1 MTWMQ
6 QIRTDF
12 ICVSHLNQR
21 YQRSICSIE
30 YPKVE
35 ECDATGDDSSNT
47 VWFIKKIDC
56 INE

>member
-1 MTWMQ
+1 MDAADTNG
-6 QIRTDF
+6 F

-47 VWFIKKIDC
+47 VWFIKKSIA
-56 INE
+56 